1 MKTTTFGS
9 LVCRVVLPAAD
20 AAPSVVVFLCHG
32 FGAPGSDLVSLAA
45 EMRHRQP
52 ALSSAMFVFP
62 EGPLAL
68 DGGGGARAWWNIDMM
83 RLHGLMRQNNVDA
96 MFEEPDGLS
105 SARKKFQSCVDAVL
119 TQTKLSMRSVIVG
132 GFSQGA
138 MLTTDWTLR
147 SDEPPKALAILSGT
161 LLTSS
166 AWALHAKKRTGL
178 RVVQSH
184 GRSDP
189 VLPFSRAEKLHTLLA
204 DAGCAVRWVPF
215 DGGHGISEDVVDA
228 LAALCVA

>member
-20 AAPSVVVFLCHG
+20 ATPSVVVFLCHG

-68 DGGGGARAWWNIDMM
+68 DGGGARAWWAIDMM
-83 RLHGLMRQNNVDA
+83 RLHGLLQQGNVDA
-96 MFEEPDGLS
+96 MFESEPDGLS
-105 SARKKFQSCVDAVL
+105 LARKKVQSAIDAVL
-119 TQTKLSMRSVIVG
+119 AQTKLSMRQVIVG

-138 MLTTDWTLR
+138 MLATDWTLR
-147 SDEPPKALAILSGT
+147 SDEPPRALAILSGT
-161 LLTSS
+161 LLTTS
-166 AWALHAKKRTGL
+166 AWTPLAKKRTGL
-178 RVVQSH
+178 RVLQSH

-189 VLPFSRAEKLHTLLA
+189 VLPFARAEKLHALLN
-204 DAGCAVRWVPF
+204 DAGCAVQWIPF
-215 DGGHGISEDVVDA
+215 SGGHGISEEVVDA